1 LSYSFLQKEWN
12 GNQLPVKDTQD
23 IVDFF
28 DQTWKSG
35 NVKEVVSKT
44 LGNTE
49 FWEQDLNQI
58 EGLTRS
64 YRICT
69 PTNRNQRNYR
79 RFHQLQSKIFVK
91 F

>member
-1 LSYSFLQKEWN
+1 MACLIRFYKKEWN
-12 GNQLPVKDTQD
+12 GSQLPVKDTQD

-58 EGLTRS
+58 EGLTEAIEFALQQIETS
-64 YRICT
+64 GIT
-69 PTNRNQRNYR
+69 EGFLNYKAKY
-79 RFHQLQSKIFVK
+79 L
-91 F
+91 